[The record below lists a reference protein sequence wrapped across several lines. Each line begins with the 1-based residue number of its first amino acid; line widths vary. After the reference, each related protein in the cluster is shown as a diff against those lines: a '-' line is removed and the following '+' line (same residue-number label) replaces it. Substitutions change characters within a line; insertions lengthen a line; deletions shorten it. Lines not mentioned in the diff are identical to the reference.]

1 MPTTGMELRVART
14 RAGLTMT
21 ELAAQMGF
29 SRQTLW
35 ADERAAQVDP
45 ERAKK
50 YLEAVQALVD
60 AKETASKGEA
70 A

>member
-1 MPTTGMELRVART
+1 MDLRLART

-21 ELAAQMGF
+21 QVAARMGF

-35 ADERAAQVDP
+35 ADERAATVDP

-50 YLEAVQALVD
+50 YLAAVAALVD
-60 AKETASKGEA
+60 AKETTTGGRA

>member
-1 MPTTGMELRVART
+1 MPIKGMDLRVART

-21 ELAAQMGF
+21 ALAAQMGL

-35 ADERAAQVDP
+35 ADERAATVDP
-45 ERAKK
+45 ERARK
-50 YLEAVQALVD
+50 YLEAVEVLAD
-60 AKETASKGEA
+60 AKETAGGQA